1 MKKIL
6 VFILI
11 LIMLSFI
18 VMSQQT
24 KKTYNIK
31 KAYVYLEEQLLIS
44 DTDLYC
50 TFFLKKDLKPTIKII
65 GAEEMEHKGIFADGD
80 KLFINKGS
88 KDGLREGDEFIV
100 LEKGKRIY
108 FKLKY
113 MGKYF
118 LQKSRA
124 YISCIYDNKAVITL
138 KKGCTPVKIGDFLIP
153 FKKEKTIFRKKLDYK
168 RCRIP
173 KDSIKATVFFIDLA
187 PGFNKQIGEIDTP
200 MAIDKGKGSVEK
212 GNFVLFYRKIKNNL
226 PEIII
231 GMGIVI
237 RVDKN
242 NSIIKPIELN
252 YPVEKGAKV
261 LILPEI
267 EEEVTSDIQGETI
280 PVIKKKREIKKEGI
294 NNLEYEVLFKI
305 NEAKINDK
313 YNNIFENIKSF
324 IEKNP
329 NYSIV
334 LRGYTCSIGSEEYNL
349 KLSQKR
355 VEAVKEI
362 LKTKCGVDENKI
374 EIYYYGEKSAP
385 YDNSTE
391 VERRKNRMVKIEV
404 IVE

>member
-11 LIMLSFI
+11 LIMLSFV
-18 VMSQQT
+18 VMSQT

-31 KAYVYLEEQLLIS
+31 KAYVYLDEQLLIS

-50 TFFLKKDLKPTIKII
+50 TFFLNKTLKPTIKII
-65 GAEEMEHKGIFADGD
+65 GAEEMEHKGIYTDGD

-100 LEKGKRIY
+100 LEKGDKIY
-108 FKLKY
+108 YKLKY
-113 MGKYF
+113 MGRYF
-118 LQKSRA
+118 SQKSRA

-138 KKGCTPVKIGDFLIP
+138 KKGCTSVKIGDFLIP

-173 KDSIKATVFFIDLA
+173 KDSIKGTVFFIDLA

-212 GNFVLFYRKIKNNL
+212 GNFVLFYRKIKKDL
-226 PEIII
+226 PEVII
-231 GMGIVI
+231 GVGIVI

-252 YPVEKGAKV
+252 HPVEKGTKV
-261 LILPEI
+261 IVLPEI
-267 EEEVTSDIQGETI
+267 EEEINSDLQGEDI
-280 PVIKKKREIKKEGI
+280 PVIKKNQEVKKEEGI
-294 NNLEYEVLFKI
+294 KNLEYEILFNI
-305 NEAKINDK
+305 NEAKMNDK
-313 YNNIFENIKSF
+313 YNNILDNIKSF

-355 VEAVKEI
+355 VETVKEL
-362 LKTKCGVDENKI
+362 LKSKCGADENKI
-374 EIYYYGEKSAP
+374 EVYYYGEKSAP

-391 VERRKNRMVKIEV
+391 AERRKNRMVRIEV